1 MIWHEMAKESGISMM
16 PCFLKEVDGI
26 NHFITERFDRIGSEK
41 VFTQTLAAIMPGADD
56 YLKLAWLSKTLG
68 LPQEDRDQIFIRM
81 VFNYVAGVSDDHS
94 KNFSF
99 IMDKNGRWRLSPAY
113 DVMFTANIWE
123 DRSAYIHSL
132 GIMGK
137 KSAVTIAD
145 FMDFAEDFV
154 ENPKAMIDRV
164 INAVAKFGQWCDHYN
179 VDAGT
184 KKIIQ
189 NALDFIRPR

>member
-1 MIWHEMAKESGISMM
+1 
-16 PCFLKEVDGI
+16 
-26 NHFITERFDRIGSEK
+26 
-41 VFTQTLAAIMPGADD
+41 MPGADD
-56 YLKLAWLSKTLG
+56 YLKLAWLSNTLG
-68 LPQEDRDQIFIRM
+68 LPQENRDQIFIRM

-123 DRSAYIHSL
+123 DRSAHIHSL

-154 ENPKAMIDRV
+154 ENPKEKIETV

-179 VDAGT
+179 VDAGI
-184 KKIIQ
+184 KKLIQ
-189 NALDFIRPR
+189 NALDSIRPK

>member
-1 MIWHEMAKESGISMM
+1 MI
-16 PCFLKEVDGI
+16 
-26 NHFITERFDRIGSEK
+26 
-41 VFTQTLAAIMPGADD
+41 
-56 YLKLAWLSKTLG
+56 
-68 LPQEDRDQIFIRM
+68 M

-99 IMDKNGRWRLSPAY
+99 IMDKNGRWR
-113 DVMFTANIWE
+113 
-123 DRSAYIHSL
+123 
-132 GIMGK
+132 

-164 INAVAKFGQWCDHYN
+164 INAVAKFGQWCDHYS

-184 KKIIQ
+184 KKLIQ

>member
-1 MIWHEMAKESGISMM
+1 MAKESGISMM

-26 NHFITERFDRIGSEK
+26 NHFITQRFDRIGSEK

-56 YLKLAWLSKTLG
+56 YLKLAWLSNTLG

-123 DRSAYIHSL
+123 DRSAHIHSL

-154 ENPKAMIDRV
+154 ENPKAMIERV

-179 VDAGT
+179 VDAGI
-184 KKIIQ
+184 KKLIQ

>member
-1 MIWHEMAKESGISMM
+1 
-16 PCFLKEVDGI
+16 
-26 NHFITERFDRIGSEK
+26 
-41 VFTQTLAAIMPGADD
+41 MPGADD
-56 YLKLAWLSKTLG
+56 YLKLAWLSNTLG

-123 DRSAYIHSL
+123 DRSAHIHSL

-154 ENPKAMIDRV
+154 ENPKEKIETV

-179 VDAGT
+179 VDAGI
-184 KKIIQ
+184 KKLIQ
-189 NALDFIRPR
+189 NALDLIRPK

>member
-1 MIWHEMAKESGISMM
+1 
-16 PCFLKEVDGI
+16 
-26 NHFITERFDRIGSEK
+26 
-41 VFTQTLAAIMPGADD
+41 MPGADD
-56 YLKLAWLSKTLG
+56 H
-68 LPQEDRDQIFIRM
+68 
-81 VFNYVAGVSDDHS
+81 N

-154 ENPKAMIDRV
+154 ENPKEIIERV
-164 INAVAKFGQWCDHYN
+164 LNAVAKFGQWCDHYN

-184 KKIIQ
+184 KKLIQ